1 MSGTVKDNENSSAE
15 LVKEL
20 SAKKDASVFNEDGT
34 VTLRN
39 GKIAKFQEFKGRHVR
54 EAQKAADGDSSKM
67 MFAMMAMCITIDGQP
82 LVMEDFDNLNGGD
95 CLKLQGAFAELNF

>member
-1 MSGTVKDNENSSAE
+1 MSGEKRDNENLSAD

-34 VTLRN
+34 VTLKN
-39 GKIAKFQEFKGRHVR
+39 GKTAKFQEFKGRHVR
-54 EAQKAADGDSSKM
+54 EAQKSANGDTSKM
-67 MFAMMAMCITIDGQP
+67 MFAMMAMCIEVNGQK
-82 LVMEDFDNLNGGD
+82 LVMEDFDDMNGGD